1 MGFFDMIISVL
12 KNIFSSSKTVK
23 EQPIIIIQE
32 EEEPKGEVKSMSNEQ
47 LPKIAMNEEK
57 FEFMVCGEPEEL
69 RPLIRK
75 EMSEK
80 DAIGKYPYIISTD
93 RAIYEIRHS
102 FNSQGQ
108 DVTAEYGTS
117 YTMSTKS
124 K

>member
-23 EQPIIIIQE
+23 EQPQVKI

-69 RPLIRK
+69 RPVIRK

-93 RAIYEIRHS
+93 RANYEIRHS